1 MRNGPARIREWQ
13 CDLNCG
19 MEPQYLQM
27 TSTDVH
33 NATGR
38 TGRNEAGDHGFRFGL
53 NYGAFDQDPAFE
65 DRDLFAAVV
74 AVHGWRGAGW
84 NRDRDRRER
93 RSLHALASDSRS
105 GLDTVVLCKVQDRRI
120 RNDSCFGSGD
130 VRAWKSRARD
140 CSDMAV
146 SRAMHGTPKGSETT
160 GSGIRCQARS

>member
-1 MRNGPARIREWQ
+1 MRSGLARIHEGP
-13 CDLNCG
+13 CDRCFRID
-19 MEPQYLQM
+19 PQDLQM
-27 TSTDVH
+27 TVTDAH
-33 NATGR
+33 EATGHPVR
-38 TGRNEAGDHGFRFGL
+38 KSAGIRGSSFGL
-53 NYGAFDQDPAFE
+53 YSGDLGHGPAFE
-65 DRDLFAAVV
+65 DRDLFVPVV

-93 RSLHALASDSRS
+93 RSIHALASNHQS
-105 GLDTVVLCKVQDRRI
+105 GLDTVVLCKVHDRRI
-120 RNDSCFGSGD
+120 RNDSCFESGD